1 MASGSRVNHPSAA
14 MFSLSFSKQALWLA
28 FCFSAVAHA
37 REWKDVSGRAIEAEM
52 LGVDQG
58 NAVVLTGGKQRLS
71 LPLSKLSS
79 ADQEWIKQ
87 WSKGKS
93 ALQLF
98 PSPSWPQT
106 VQQPE
111 VHVTGGAQKGAGFIF
126 KGPHYEFRCDAEVS
140 PSVMNDFATVAEG
153 TLRLVYS
160 LPVAFPSL
168 EGKTYSA
175 RILQS
180 EEAYAR
186 AGGPAGSG
194 GVFIS
199 SMSGDGILLVP
210 FSSLGIEQFVG
221 RNTKGHDYSATVLIH
236 EMVHQATGELL
247 TLMPRWVSEGLAE
260 YSANTIYRNG
270 VFYTGERDRILALRQ
285 RLESYDKLTRANSAQ
300 VFAAPANGVGAGAS
314 AQTMD
319 SWVMRPSELLNKS
332 ESAWR
337 TDVNSNAA
345 IVQVHR
351 LYLSSMFLM
360 HYYFHLADNGD
371 ARRIRLYFQELN
383 KASTYFRTKGK
394 DGGLPDELLKKRGI
408 TIDEAQ
414 DVFLKHLYSPSELS
428 ALDADF
434 KARFNALGFRF

>member
-1 MASGSRVNHPSAA
+1 M
-14 MFSLSFSKQALWLA
+14 LAL
-28 FCFSAVAHA
+28 CFSAVAQA

-52 LGVDQG
+52 LGVEQG
-58 NAVVLTGGKQRLS
+58 NAVVLNASKLRVS
-71 LPLSKLSS
+71 LPLKKLSA
-79 ADQEWIKQ
+79 ADQEWVRQ
-87 WSKGKS
+87 WTEGKS

-98 PSPSWPQT
+98 PSPAWPLT

-111 VHVTGGAQKGAGFIF
+111 VRVTGGAQKGVGFVF
-126 KGPHYEFRCDAEVS
+126 NSPHYEFRCDAEVS

-160 LPVAFPSL
+160 LPVAFPTL

-194 GVFIS
+194 GVFIA
-199 SMSGDGILLVP
+199 SMSGDGVLLVP
-210 FSSLGIEQFVG
+210 FSSLGIEQFAG
-221 RNTKGHDYSATVLIH
+221 RNTKGYDYSATVLIH

-260 YSANTIYRNG
+260 YAANTIYRNG
-270 VFYTGERDRILALRQ
+270 VFYTGERDRILSLRQ
-285 RLESYDKLTRANSAQ
+285 RLEGYDKLTRGNGQ
-300 VFAAPANGVGAGAS
+300 TFAAPANGATGNGAAR
-314 AQTMD
+314 TME
-319 SWVMRPSELLNKS
+319 SWIMRPSQLLSVS
-332 ESAWR
+332 EAAWR

-345 IVQVHR
+345 LIQVHR
-351 LYLSSMFLM
+351 LYLSSMFMM
-360 HYYFHLADNGD
+360 HYYLHLADNGD

-383 KASTYFRTKGK
+383 KASTYFRTRGRDGSLPEELVRQKG
-394 DGGLPDELLKKRGI
+394 L

-414 DVFLKHLYSPSELS
+414 DVFLKHLYSPSDLQ

-434 KARFNALGFRF
+434 KARYNALGFRL

>member
-1 MASGSRVNHPSAA
+1 MFFPSTRIKALLLV
-14 MFSLSFSKQALWLA
+14 LSFATGAQ
-28 FCFSAVAHA
+28 A
-37 REWKDVSGRAIEAEM
+37 REWKDVSGRSIEAEM

-58 NAVVLTGGKQRLS
+58 NAVVLNAAKQRVS
-71 LPLSKLSS
+71 LPLKKLSP
-79 ADQEWIKQ
+79 ADQAWVRQ
-87 WSKGKS
+87 WSEGKS

-98 PSPSWPQT
+98 PAPLWSLT

-111 VHVTGGAQKGAGFIF
+111 VRVTGGAQKGVGFVF
-126 KGPHYEFRCDAEVS
+126 NSPHYEFRCDAEVS

-160 LPVAFPSL
+160 LPVAFPAL

-194 GVFIS
+194 GVFIA
-199 SMSGDGILLVP
+199 SMSGDGVLLVP
-210 FSSLGIEQFVG
+210 FSSLGIEQFAG
-221 RNTKGHDYSATVLIH
+221 RNTKGYDYSATVLIH

-260 YSANTIYRNG
+260 YAANTIYRNG
-270 VFYTGERDRILALRQ
+270 VFYTGERDRILSLRQ
-285 RLESYDKLTRANSAQ
+285 RLEGYDKLTRGNGQS
-300 VFAAPANGVGAGAS
+300 FAAPGTGVTGNGPARP
-314 AQTMD
+314 ME
-319 SWVMRPSELLNKS
+319 SWIMKPSQLLSVS
-332 ESAWR
+332 EAAWR

-345 IVQVHR
+345 LVQVHR
-351 LYLSSMFLM
+351 LYLSSMFMM
-360 HYYFHLADNGD
+360 HYYLHLADNGD

-383 KASTYFRTKGK
+383 KASTYFRTRGKEGSLPEELVRQKG
-394 DGGLPDELLKKRGI
+394 LTL
-408 TIDEAQ
+408 DEAQ
-414 DVFLKHLYSPSELS
+414 DVFLKHLYSPSELQ

-434 KARFNALGFRF
+434 KTRFNALGFRL

>member
-1 MASGSRVNHPSAA
+1 MASGSKANHPSAA
-14 MFSLSFSKQALWLA
+14 MFSLSSSKQALLLV
-28 FCFSAVAHA
+28 FCFPVVAQA
-37 REWKDVSGRAIEAEM
+37 REWKDVSGRAIEAEI
-52 LGVDQG
+52 LGVEQG
-58 NAVVLTGGKQRLS
+58 SAVVLNAGKQRVS
-71 LPLSKLSS
+71 LPINKLSP
-79 ADQEWIKQ
+79 ADQEWVKQ
-87 WSKGKS
+87 WSKDKS
-93 ALQLF
+93 ALQIF

-111 VHVTGGAQKGAGFIF
+111 IHVTGGAQKGAGFVF
-126 KGPHYEFRCDAEVS
+126 NGPHYEFRCDAEVS

-180 EEAYAR
+180 AEAYAR

-199 SMSGDGILLVP
+199 SMSGDGVLLVP
-210 FSSLGIEQFVG
+210 FSSLGIEQFAG
-221 RNTKGHDYSATVLIH
+221 RNTKGNDYSATVLVH

-260 YSANTIYRNG
+260 YAANTIYRNG
-270 VFYTGERDRILALRQ
+270 VFYTGERDRILSLRQ
-285 RLESYDKLTRANSAQ
+285 RLESYDKLTRNNQPAFASPSNKVTSNGSAQ
-300 VFAAPANGVGAGAS
+300 V
-314 AQTMD
+314 MD
-319 SWVMRPSELLNKS
+319 SWVIRPSELLNKS

-360 HYYFHLADNGD
+360 HYYLHLADNGD

-383 KASTYFRTKGK
+383 KASTYFRTRGK
-394 DGGLPDELLKKRGI
+394 NGSLPDELLKQKGI